1 MEQKHYIRFDLLQNK
16 YLNMAQLYRHKLNFL
31 FMECLTPDLLTY
43 ETLIGKNIR
52 YNGLN
57 INIPAVYRLFSED
70 ENNIFFEDEDEENV
84 CKWLEQKKPRK
95 ANRQKITDLLTHRFK
110 DYNDCSEYVKS
121 KFSRQDYIME
131 QVDHI
136 KKIFNIKTN
145 YLYDYQQIISDQY
158 EKERDEYD
166 NKLDFEKWN
175 RLGKEKDLPRYYS
188 N

>member
-1 MEQKHYIRFDLLQNK
+1 MG
-16 YLNMAQLYRHKLNFL
+16 
-31 FMECLTPDLLTY
+31 CLSPDLLTY
-43 ETLIGKNIR
+43 ETIIGKNIK

-57 INIPAVYRLFSED
+57 INIPEVYRLFSSD

-121 KFSRQDYIME
+121 KFSRQDYVME

-145 YLYDYQQIISDQY
+145 YL
-158 EKERDEYD
+158 
-166 NKLDFEKWN
+166 
-175 RLGKEKDLPRYYS
+175 
-188 N
+188 